1 MRCSWQKWVRSV
13 CCGVLRCDVARGRPH
28 LTRTHSVMFGFI
40 GKWKD
45 LAAWLRQALG
55 LAPLADDA
63 EQAHVLEYE
72 ALKEQVLIFNSNKQY
87 I

>member
-1 MRCSWQKWVRSV
+1 
-13 CCGVLRCDVARGRPH
+13 
-28 LTRTHSVMFGFI
+28 MFGFI